1 VASAIKHNKK
11 NKESRMKRL
20 QVMHKNYGSPSN
32 AYDRLTA
39 LSKLSNLTKLPVKT
53 TEANLFHGATAQT
66 GKP

>member
-1 VASAIKHNKK
+1 
-11 NKESRMKRL
+11 MKRL